1 MRGGRPASE
10 AAIPE
15 GRFAPV
21 AQPEGR
27 PRPHPVIL
35 LQGIVRSRFS
45 LMRMARGL
53 AAAGF
58 EVYNLGARV
67 RGWRSRS
74 RSSASG
80 ANSSSW
86 AGNSPG

>member
-53 AAAGF
+53 AAAGSRSITSA
-58 EVYNLGARV
+58 ARA
-67 RGWRSRS
+67 RGCRSRS

-86 AGNSPG
+86 AGSSPG

>member
-10 AAIPE
+10 ATIPE

-21 AQPEGR
+21 AQPEGQ

-58 EVYNLGARV
+58 EVYNLGGPSPRLALEEQVERF
-67 RGWRSRS
+67 RRELEQLGRD
-74 RSSASG
+74 
-80 ANSSSW
+80 
-86 AGNSPG
+86 SPG